1 MMQRVDGEAGV
12 PTPRRYLSIATITLA
27 VCMTSLDNS
36 MVNVALPAMSREL
49 GVSPATSIW
58 IISAYQISL
67 ALSLLPFSSLGEIYG
82 YRRVY
87 LCGLVLFS
95 ISSAAVSMSDS
106 FIAIILCRVVQGF
119 GGAGILSVN
128 IALVRFVYPRRDL
141 GKGIGIN
148 SFVAASALTAGAPVG
163 SLIIAYFDWHGLFA
177 VNIPVGIVAVA
188 LGLYAIP
195 PTPLATHRFDIPG
208 AILCSAAFGLLLLFI
223 SGLGHGHPWWSVAL
237 EGAVLVLLCHAYLK
251 RERGKAAPLFPIDL
265 FRIPLFRISVLT
277 SVCTF
282 TAQMQAML
290 ILPFLIEHLG
300 YHDPASIGFL
310 IAPWPAAVIVTALF
324 TGRLIGRFSAG
335 VLGTAGILIFAVGLI
350 LLATL
355 DIGASPA
362 RIVVAMALCGM
373 GFGLFQSPNNWALI
387 SSAPSTRSGAASGML
402 GSARLLGQSIGAA
415 SVAVFLIHFGLERG
429 PAISLFAGT
438 CIAVLAAGVSALRT
452 IPQGKDA
459 TQPRPILP

>member
-1 MMQRVDGEAGV
+1 MQRVDGETGV

-58 IISAYQISL
+58 LISAYQIAL
-67 ALSLLPFSSLGEIYG
+67 AVSLLPFSSLGEIYG

-87 LCGLVLFS
+87 LCGLALFS
-95 ISSAAVSMSDS
+95 AASAAVSMSDS
-106 FIAIILCRVVQGF
+106 FLAIILCRVIQGV

-128 IALVRFVYPRRDL
+128 IALIRFVYPRRDL

-163 SLIIAYFDWHGLFA
+163 SLIIAYFDWHGMFA
-177 VNIPVGIVAVA
+177 VNIPVGITAVA
-188 LGLYAIP
+188 LALYAIP
-195 PTPLATHRFDIPG
+195 PTPLATHRFDVPG
-208 AILCSAAFGLLLLFI
+208 AILCSTAFGLLLFLI
-223 SGLGHGHPWWSVAL
+223 SGLGHGHPWW
-237 EGAVLVLLCHAYLK
+237 AVVPEAAALVLLGRAYVN
-251 RERGKAAPLFPIDL
+251 RERGKPAPLFPIDL

-277 SVCTF
+277 SVCSF

-290 ILPFLIEHLG
+290 VLPFLIEHLG
-300 YHDPASIGFL
+300 YHDPAVIGFL
-310 IAPWPAAVIVTALF
+310 IAPWPAAVIVTALV

-335 VLGTAGILIFAVGLI
+335 VLGTAGLLIFAAGLA
-350 LLATL
+350 LLATMS
-355 DIGASPA
+355 IGASPA
-362 RIVVAMALCGM
+362 RIVVGMVLCGA

-415 SVAVFLIHFGLERG
+415 SVAVFLINLGLESG
-429 PAISLFAGT
+429 PTLSLFAAT
-438 CIAVLAAGVSALRT
+438 CIAILAACVSALRT
-452 IPQGKDA
+452 MPARKEDV
-459 TQPRPILP
+459 QPRAIRP